1 MLSSSYR
8 KVWLK
13 RTLLGSVALAGV
25 LVWASGW
32 SSDRPSTCFGSSSQG
47 ALREAWKL
55 PHSGP
60 NFRAYSGVGWFL
72 GRTFVHSSVRDVVLD
87 AYARI
92 AAIDSELRFV
102 YGETGF
108 ARGGRFRPHRTH
120 QNGLSV
126 DFMVPAR
133 DSSGRIKEIPTGAF
147 EKFGYG
153 LEFDEAGR
161 RGALRIDF
169 EAVALHLAE
178 LKRSAAHHHVR
189 IARVIFDPKLREHL
203 ATTTAWKN
211 IADLPFMLQPAWVR
225 HDEHY
230 HVDFDVSC
238 QSLSK
243 LE

>member
-1 MLSSSYR
+1 MR
-8 KVWLK
+8 
-13 RTLLGSVALAGV
+13 LAG
-25 LVWASGW
+25 
-32 SSDRPSTCFGSSSQG
+32 
-47 ALREAWKL
+47 
-55 PHSGP
+55 
-60 NFRAYSGVGWFL
+60 
-72 GRTFVHSSVRDVVLD
+72 
-87 AYARI
+87 
-92 AAIDSELRFV
+92 
-102 YGETGF
+102 
-108 ARGGRFRPHRTH
+108 
-120 QNGLSV
+120 
-126 DFMVPAR
+126 
-133 DSSGRIKEIPTGAF
+133 
-147 EKFGYG
+147 
-153 LEFDEAGR
+153 
-161 RGALRIDF
+161 GALRIDF